1 MKSAI
6 LWRISRRF
14 SWAVSTSFRA
24 ADTGDTGQAVEAA
37 CQPARPPGRLTP
49 AGREAGHAD
58 ASPVTL
64 PVCDVSG
71 IFFF

>member
-1 MKSAI
+1 ME
-6 LWRISRRF
+6 
-14 SWAVSTSFRA
+14 AV
-24 ADTGDTGQAVEAA
+24 

-71 IFFF
+71 MFFSDVIFLWLPCLLLFFFLFFFSLL